1 MNELIRKLMEN
12 MYIDF
17 DGGISMEA
25 VRACLK
31 EDPSREARSLL
42 NKIVE
47 DKGVEDMLMTLADCL
62 KDHIRSGITE
72 EAVREKLG
80 TYSDSLESPSRS
92 RSGRA
97 LPSSPRA
104 TRAR

>member
-17 DGGISMEA
+17 DGEISMEA
-25 VRACLK
+25 VRAYLK

-47 DKGVEDMLMTLADCL
+47 DKGVEGMLVTLAECL

-72 EAVREKLG
+72 EAVRENLG
-80 TYSDSLESPSRS
+80 TYSDSLGSRS
-92 RSGRA
+92 RSRRGG
-97 LPSSPRA
+97 PSRCSQRA
-104 TRAR
+104 TRAT